1 MLVGGSLIPVGACEK
16 ETQDELKC
24 HFNSIFKKSVE
35 ISLRWLAPSLD
46 DIMLKSR
53 YVNNQVLGIEK
64 KDRWRSGKCWFSSS
78 SERFSLVSLVFLP
91 SHKK

>member
-24 HFNSIFKKSVE
+24 HFNSTFKKSVE
-35 ISLRWLAPSLD
+35 ISLAPSLD
-46 DIMLKSR
+46 DPMLKSR